1 MTKTELQDKIRTI
14 VRRVY
19 SAKINNDSLP
29 NQKEV
34 RFEEETYPLLT
45 QFPTLKTVIV
55 NLLTDQYKNFIKDIW
70 WVAPKPTTFKVIL
83 ENDQFFYLIYTGK
96 SWVAKVEGKK
106 YYLNNVSEEQ
116 RAAQSISNI
125 LMYGASIN
133 NKEEASSEIPTGG
146 ETPADETTPEVA
158 PEVAPPTEEVPEEVP
173 A

>member
-19 SAKINNDSLP
+19 SAKVNNDSLP
-29 NQKEV
+29 NQEEV

-55 NLLTDQYKNFIKDIW
+55 NLLTNQYKNFIKDIW

-106 YYLNNVSEEQ
+106 YYLNNISDEQ
-116 RAAQSISNI
+116 RAAQSISNV
-125 LMYGASIN
+125 LMYGASIT
-133 NKEEASSEIPTGG
+133 NKDEASSEIPTGG
-146 ETPADETTPEVA
+146 EMPADETSPEVVS
-158 PEVAPPTEEVPEEVP
+158 PEVPPTEEVPEEVP